1 MSDQMIYDLSQA
13 TEGSPNV
20 FIRKDWLSLLD
31 NQNGSY
37 SGNSSVIDTSQL
49 SNSNRYMG
57 YQSAYLQIPMVM
69 TLSADANSALFN
81 PAAAATSADYACGL
95 KNWYGSVIHSVQA
108 DWNGVTVIQQTN
120 FQSLWNT
127 FKLMTTLSYN
137 DILAHGSEI
146 GFYPD
151 DALAVVFTAAA
162 GVNGIGT
169 CFTQNAMTVP
179 VVSAIHTT
187 YNSGNISFFKRQQY
201 INYDPTT
208 AVGPILGGLTAPN
221 ADAFST
227 LLTAASATTAWKS
240 YIFNKVVGAGGARGV
255 IQWAINGIVKLRHL
269 HNLWEKMPLLKGVYL
284 KITLQLN
291 NSVVNFDSAG
301 AGLALGGVVLTTS
314 SAVGGVI
321 PCQVA
326 SAAAANGSA
335 ATFGYVGNYT
345 LSLAVGATV
354 LNSAQSVVAGVQ
366 SSPLG
371 RNITL
376 NVPSFVMSPAFE
388 AAYLSAQVKTIEF
401 EDIYQYQVLSVASQQ
416 NFNALI
422 TNGIANISK
431 VLVLPFFTQAA
442 NGGVNPLYSPFDA
455 AGSGVTSPLCL
466 LSNFQVVVSGQN
478 ALYNTQKYSYQQFV
492 EQLSG
497 CGSINGDSTDG
508 LCSGLISLLD
518 FETAYNYYYVDVS
531 RMLDVERSV
540 PKSVSIQGL
549 NLSAKAIDLIVFIS
563 YKQMLRVDVLT
574 GSRL

>member
-1 MSDQMIYDLSQA
+1 MIYDLSQA
-13 TEGSPNV
+13 TEGAPNV

-37 SGNSSVIDTSQL
+37 SGNNSTIDTSQL

-57 YQSAYLQIPMVM
+57 YQSAYLQIPMIM
-69 TLSADANSALFN
+69 TLTAGANVATAGSFA
-81 PAAAATSADYACGL
+81 PATAATSADYSCGL
-95 KNWYGSVIHSVQA
+95 KNWYGSIIHSLQA

-120 FQSLWNT
+120 FQGLWNT
-127 FKLMTTLSYN
+127 FKLITTLSYN

-151 DALAVVFTAAA
+151 DALAVIFNAAA
-162 GVNGIGT
+162 SVNGIGT
-169 CFTQNAMTVP
+169 CFTQNAMSVP
-179 VVSAIHTT
+179 VVTGVDTT
-187 YNSGNISFFKRQQY
+187 YNSGNIGFFKRQQY
-201 INYDPTT
+201 INYDPS
-208 AVGPILGGLTAPN
+208 GLTAP
-221 ADAFST
+221 ASDAFST
-227 LLTAASATTAWKS
+227 LLTGANATTAWKS
-240 YIFNKVVGAGGARGV
+240 YIFTKVNGV
-255 IQWAINGIVKLRHL
+255 NSTSKGVVQWAINGIVKLRHL
-269 HNLWEKMPLLKGVYL
+269 HNLFEKIPLLKGVYL

-291 NSVVNFDSAG
+291 NSVVTFSSTAAGSALTLVSATSG
-301 AGLALGGVVLTTS
+301 VGGVV
-314 SAVGGVI
+314 

-326 SAAAANGSA
+326 SAAAANGSVA
-335 ATFGYVGNYT
+335 VFGAVDTYT
-345 LSLAVGATV
+345 LSIAVGGTC
-354 LNSAQSVVAGVQ
+354 LNSGQAAIAGVTT
-366 SSPLG
+366 SPLG

-376 NVPSFVMSPAFE
+376 NVPSFVMAPAFE
-388 AAYLSAQVKTIEF
+388 SAYLSSQVKVIEF
-401 EDIYQYQVLSVASQQ
+401 EDIYQYQVLSVSTGA
-416 NFNALI
+416 NFNSLI

-431 VLVLPFFTQAA
+431 VLVLPFFTTAA
-442 NGGVNPLYSPFDA
+442 NGGFNPLYSPFDA

-466 LSNFQVVVSGQN
+466 LTNFQVVVSGQN

-497 CGSINGDSTDG
+497 CNSINGDNTDG

-540 PKSVSIQGL
+540 PKSVSIQGQ

-563 YKQMLRVDVLT
+563 YKQSLRVDVLT